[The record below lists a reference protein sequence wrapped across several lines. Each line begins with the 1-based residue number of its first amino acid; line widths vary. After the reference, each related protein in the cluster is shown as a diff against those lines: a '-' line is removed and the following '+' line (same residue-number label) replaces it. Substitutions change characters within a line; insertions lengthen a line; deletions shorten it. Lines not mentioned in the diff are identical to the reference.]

1 MNLEEARKLLG
12 VRSTTPLDRI
22 TRAYRRRV
30 FAVHPDRNP
39 ADKDATGK
47 VRRLTEA
54 WEVAKS
60 HVGVPLG
67 SIFAR
72 QPVPTYQSQSAS
84 RTVFD
89 DLLDEMMR
97 AAKSPRAQTTLD
109 DMIARASATMK
120 EKSARGE
127 PIDGLSALTI
137 LALGLAKTMLSR
149 Y

>member
-39 ADKDATGK
+39 ADKDADVK

-54 WEVAKS
+54 WEVSKS

-67 SIFAR
+67 SIFTRRPASSP
-72 QPVPTYQSQSAS
+72 QPYPSD

-120 EKSARGE
+120 EKNARGE